1 MNLIEERIHQ
11 RILAKKMQLDS
22 HRPLS
27 DAILNRLHRNM
38 EIEYIY
44 NSNAIEGNTLTLRE
58 TQLVIREGITIN
70 GKSLS
75 DHLEAKNHPKAIEYI
90 ERLAKQKDIARTLQ
104 EKDILKIHELI
115 FSGILENA
123 GNYRNCQVYIEGCEY
138 APPSA
143 CEIPDLMKQLLSW
156 LNNNPEELRP
166 IELAAVFHHKLVSI
180 HPFDD
185 GNGRVSRLLTNLL
198 LINNGYTL
206 TVIKKVDRKKY
217 YDTLQKA
224 DNGNLKPFVNFIAR
238 CVEQSLDIYLNAI
251 EPSTKKN
258 HFMSLAEASKL
269 TPYSKEYLGL
279 LARKGM
285 IGATKIG
292 RNWQITQDAL
302 EQYMAKSGL
311 KTASKKDMQK
321 QKKK

>member
-1 MNLIEERIHQ
+1 MNLIDERVYS
-11 RILAKKMQLDS
+11 RILAKKAQLDS
-22 HRPLS
+22 IRPLS

-38 EIEYIY
+38 EIEYTY

-90 ERLAKQKDIARTLQ
+90 EQLAKQKDIARTLG
-104 EKDILKIHELI
+104 EKEILKIHELI

-123 GNYRNCQVYIEGCEY
+123 GHYRNCQVYIEGCEH
-138 APPSA
+138 APPAA
-143 CEIPDLMKQLLSW
+143 CEIPDLMKELINW

-166 IELAAVFHHKLVSI
+166 IELAAVFHHRIVSI

-206 TVIKKVDRKKY
+206 TVIRRVDRKKY
-217 YDTLQKA
+217 YETLQKA
-224 DNGNLKPFVNFIAR
+224 DNGKLKALRKFYSTLRGTIPR
-238 CVEQSLDIYLNAI
+238 YL
-251 EPSTKKN
+251 
-258 HFMSLAEASKL
+258 
-269 TPYSKEYLGL
+269 
-279 LARKGM
+279 
-285 IGATKIG
+285 
-292 RNWQITQDAL
+292 L
-302 EQYMAKSGL
+302 ERYRAKH
-311 KTASKKDMQK
+311 
-321 QKKK
+321 

>member
-1 MNLIEERIHQ
+1 MNLIDERIYL
-11 RILAKKMQLDS
+11 RIFAKKMQLDS

-38 EIEYIY
+38 EIEYTY

-58 TQLVIREGITIN
+58 TQLVIREGVTIN
-70 GKSLS
+70 GKSLN

-90 ERLAKQKDIARTLQ
+90 ESLAKQKDIVRILQ
-104 EKDILKIHELI
+104 EKDVLKIHELI

-123 GNYRNCQVYIEGCEY
+123 GNYRNCQVYIEGSDQS
-138 APPSA
+138 PPSA
-143 CEIPDLMKQLLSW
+143 CEIPDLMKQLLQW

-166 IELAAVFHHKLVSI
+166 IELAAVFHHKLASI

-206 TVIKKVDRKKY
+206 TTIKRIDRKKY

-224 DNGNLKPFVNFIAR
+224 DRGNLQPFVNFIAR
-238 CVEQSLDIYLNAI
+238 CVEQSLDIYVNAI

-258 HFMSLAEASKL
+258 QFMTLAEASKL

-279 LARKGM
+279 LARKGR

-292 RNWQITQDAL
+292 RNWHITQEAL
-302 EQYMAKSGL
+302 NQYLMKAKL
-311 KTASKKDMQK
+311 KKPQNK
-321 QKKK
+321 QS

>member
-1 MNLIEERIHQ
+1 
-11 RILAKKMQLDS
+11 
-22 HRPLS
+22 
-27 DAILNRLHRNM
+27 M
-38 EIEYIY
+38 EIEYTY

-58 TQLVIREGITIN
+58 TQLVIREGVTIN
-70 GKSLS
+70 GKSLN

-90 ERLAKQKDIARTLQ
+90 ESLAKQKDIVRILQ
-104 EKDILKIHELI
+104 EKDVLKIHELI

-123 GNYRNCQVYIEGCEY
+123 GNYRNCQVYIEGSDQS
-138 APPSA
+138 PPSA
-143 CEIPDLMKQLLSW
+143 CEIPDLMKQLLQW

-166 IELAAVFHHKLVSI
+166 IELAAVFHHKLASI

-206 TVIKKVDRKKY
+206 TTIKRIDRKKY

-224 DNGNLKPFVNFIAR
+224 DRGNLQPFVNFIAR

-258 HFMSLAEASKL
+258 KFMTLAEASKL

-279 LARKGM
+279 LARKGR

-292 RNWQITQDAL
+292 RNWHITQEAL
-302 EQYMAKSGL
+302 NQYLMKAKL
-311 KTASKKDMQK
+311 KKPQNK
-321 QKKK
+321 QS

>member
-1 MNLIEERIHQ
+1 MNLIDERIYL
-11 RILAKKMQLDS
+11 RIFAKKMQLDS

-38 EIEYIY
+38 EIEYTY

-58 TQLVIREGITIN
+58 TQLVIREGVTIN
-70 GKSLS
+70 GKRLN

-90 ERLAKQKDIARTLQ
+90 ESLAKQKDIVRILQ
-104 EKDILKIHELI
+104 EKDVLKIHELI

-123 GNYRNCQVYIEGCEY
+123 GNYRNCQVYIEGSDQS
-138 APPSA
+138 PPSA
-143 CEIPDLMKQLLSW
+143 FEIPDLMKQLLQW

-166 IELAAVFHHKLVSI
+166 IELAAVFHHKLLSI

-206 TVIKKVDRKKY
+206 TTIKRIDRKKY

-224 DNGNLKPFVNFIAR
+224 DRGNLQPFVNFIAR

-258 HFMSLAEASKL
+258 KFMTLAEASKL

-279 LARKGM
+279 LARKGR

-292 RNWQITQDAL
+292 RNWHITQEAL
-302 EQYMAKSGL
+302 NQYLMKAKL
-311 KTASKKDMQK
+311 KKPQNK
-321 QKKK
+321 QS